1 MLALLWSSQA
11 APVLGLPVVEAFAG
25 APLDRVWSVGSLVLA
40 VADALASRFGACTVR
55 GELSGFS
62 RATSGHCYF
71 TLKDAAGAQA
81 SLRCAM
87 FRRAAGLLEFAPRD
101 GLQVELRG
109 RIAVYEPRG
118 ELQFVAEAM
127 RPLGAGSLYEQFL
140 ALKAKLEAEGLFDA
154 VRKRSLPRFP
164 QCIGVI
170 SSLGAAALQDVLV
183 ALARRAPQ
191 VAVVVYPSLVQG
203 SDAPAALVAALVQAG
218 QRRETEV
225 LILARGGGSLEDLW
239 AFNDERVVR
248 AVAACPVPVICGV
261 GHETDVTLADFA
273 ADLRAPTPTAA
284 AELVA
289 PVRDDLLLGLDLL
302 AGRVQRRVRA
312 RLDSEAQRLDRRA
325 LQLSRPTQALAR
337 RAQQLESLGT
347 RQRQAARDAVREAG
361 ESLPQL
367 GDRLRRAQAD
377 WRTRAGLRLAALDG
391 RLAALD
397 PQRVLA
403 RGYAWV
409 TDATG
414 RPVLSA
420 HNVSVGQPLVTVW
433 HDGRALTEVTQ
444 IEPDRQQ

>member
-1 MLALLWSSQA
+1 MVESFAS
-11 APVLGLPVVEAFAG
+11 PPLP
-25 APLDRVWSVGSLVLA
+25 RVWSVGSLVLA
-40 VADALASRFGACTVR
+40 VADALAARFGACTVR

-62 RATSGHCYF
+62 RAASGHCYF
-71 TLKDAAGAQA
+71 TLKDAEGAQA

-87 FRRAAGLLEFAPRD
+87 FRRAAGLLDFAPRD

-140 ALKAKLEAEGLFDA
+140 ALKAKLEAEGLFDPA
-154 VRKRSLPRFP
+154 RKRSLPRYP
-164 QCIGVI
+164 QRIGVV

-191 VAVVVYPSLVQG
+191 VAVIVYPSLVQG
-203 SDAPAALVAALVQAG
+203 SDAPLALVQALTQAA

-248 AVAACPVPVICGV
+248 AVAASPIPLVCGV

-289 PVRDDLLLGLDLL
+289 PLRDDLLLALDLL
-302 AGRVQRRVRA
+302 AARTQRRVRA

-325 LQLSRPTQALAR
+325 LQLARPTQALAR
-337 RAQQLESLGT
+337 QAQQLQALGT
-347 RQRQAARDAVREAG
+347 RQRQAARDAVRAAG
-361 ESLPQL
+361 ASLPHL
-367 GDRLRRAQAD
+367 DERLRRAQAGL
-377 WRTRAGLRLAALDG
+377 RTQAGLRLSGLAG
-391 RLAALD
+391 RLDALD
-397 PQRVLA
+397 PARVLA

-409 TDATG
+409 TDDAG
-414 RPVLSA
+414 RPVQ
-420 HNVSVGQPLVTVW
+420 SVQAVAAGQALLAVW
-433 HDGRALTEVTQ
+433 HDGRAQVEVKQ
-444 IEPDRQQ
+444 VEPDRQR

>member
-1 MLALLWSSQA
+1 VLA
-11 APVLGLPVVEAFAG
+11 LPVVDRAAMTSVPQVWTVG
-25 APLDRVWSVGSLVLA
+25 ALVLA

-62 RATSGHCYF
+62 RAASGHCYF
-71 TLKDAAGAQA
+71 NLRDAEGAQA
-81 SLRCAM
+81 SLRCAL
-87 FRRAAGLLEFAPRD
+87 FRRAAGLLDFAPRD

-118 ELQFVAEAM
+118 ELQFVAESM
-127 RPLGAGSLYEQFL
+127 RPLGAGSLFEQFL
-140 ALKAKLEAEGLFDA
+140 ALKAKLEAEGLFDPA
-154 VRKRSLPRFP
+154 RKRSLPRYP
-164 QCIGVI
+164 QRIGVI
-170 SSLGAAALQDVLV
+170 SSLGAAALHDVLV
-183 ALARRAPQ
+183 ALARRAPH

-203 SDAPAALVAALVQAG
+203 SDAPAALVSALAHAA

-248 AVAACPVPVICGV
+248 AVAACPIPLICGV

-284 AELVA
+284 AEMVA
-289 PVRDDLLLGLDLL
+289 PVRDDLLLSLHLL
-302 AGRVQRRVRA
+302 GGRAQRRLRA
-312 RLDSEAQRLDRRA
+312 RLDSEAQRLDRSA
-325 LQLSRPTQALAR
+325 LQLARPTQALAR
-337 RAQQLESLGT
+337 RAQLLQSLAT
-347 RQRQAARDAVREAG
+347 RQRQAARDTVRQAG

-377 WRTRAGLRLAALDG
+377 LRTRAGSRLSVLAG

-397 PQRVLA
+397 PARVLA

-409 TDATG
+409 TDAAG
-414 RPVLSA
+414 RPVLSVHKVA
-420 HNVSVGQPLVTVW
+420 LGQELVTVW
-433 HDGRALTEVTQ
+433 HDGRARAEVTK
-444 IEPDRQQ
+444 IEADRQ

>member
-1 MLALLWSSQA
+1 M
-11 APVLGLPVVEAFAG
+11 LGLPVVDAIATSSL
-25 APLDRVWSVGSLVLA
+25 PRVWSVGSLVLA
-40 VADALASRFGACTVR
+40 VADALAARFGACTVR

-62 RATSGHCYF
+62 RAASGHCYF
-71 TLKDAAGAQA
+71 TLKDAEGAQA

-140 ALKAKLEAEGLFDA
+140 ALKAKLEAQGLFDPA
-154 VRKRSLPRFP
+154 RKRSLPRYP
-164 QCIGVI
+164 QRIGVV

-183 ALARRAPQ
+183 ALARRAPH
-191 VAVVVYPSLVQG
+191 VAVVIYPSLVQG
-203 SDAPAALVAALVQAG
+203 SEAPTALVNALTLAA
-218 QRRETEV
+218 QRRETDV

-248 AVAACPVPVICGV
+248 AVAGSPIPLVCGV

-289 PVRDDLLLGLDLL
+289 PVRDDLLQALELL
-302 AGRVQRRVRA
+302 AARLQRRVRA

-325 LQLSRPTQALAR
+325 LQLARPTRALTR
-337 RAQQLESLGT
+337 RVQQLETLGA
-347 RQRQAARDAVREAG
+347 RQRQAVRDALRGAG
-361 ESLPQL
+361 ESLPHL
-367 GDRLRRAQAD
+367 GDRLRRGQ
-377 WRTRAGLRLAALDG
+377 AGLRAQAALRLSVLMG
-391 RLAALD
+391 RLDALD
-397 PQRVLA
+397 PGRVLA

-409 TDATG
+409 TDAAG
-414 RPVLSA
+414 QPVLSA
-420 HNVSVGQPLVTVW
+420 HKVAVGQALVAVW

-444 IEPDRQQ
+444 VEPDRHQ